1 VSSPEFDQLVAQ
13 FEDFQSRLKHVEEP
27 LADVAAMQSELEALQ
42 VTVSSPDHAV
52 TVVAGVGGSVQDI
65 RFTESAMQLGSQRLS
80 AVVMTTLRDAVA
92 EAARRQ
98 ASIVQEHVGGDAP
111 VLDQVLETQ
120 AEVTGVPVEELRAKV
135 EGETPQRRH
144 TPVGEEEQSIVF
156 RDNPAPATPP
166 ATGDAADSFLKSVW
180 DEEER

>member
-1 VSSPEFDQLVAQ
+1 MSSPEFDQLVAQ

-27 LADVAAMQSELEALQ
+27 LANVAAMQSELEELK

-52 TVVAGVGGSVQDI
+52 TVVAGVGGAIQDI
-65 RFTESAMQLGSQRLS
+65 RFTEAAMQLGSQRLS
-80 AVVMTTLRDAVA
+80 AVVMTAVQDAVA

-98 ASIVQEHVGGDAP
+98 AGIVQEHFGDAP
-111 VLDQVLETQ
+111 VLEQVLETQ
-120 AEVTGVPVEELRAKV
+120 AEVTGVPIDELRAKV
-135 EGETPQRRH
+135 EQETPQRRH

-166 ATGDAADSFLKSVW
+166 AAGDAGESFLKSVW